1 MNLHSPDSIDAAA
14 GGTRNAPQ
22 IRRYLLV
29 LATTSALLAATGVV
43 WGERG
48 HDHFA
53 SYPLNGDTAFYR
65 DFAGRRVP
73 EIQDQELFY
82 HNLGNSVAA
91 AKAADIIALGPSFVS
106 YALDKGVLRQFEADS
121 GRRVYN
127 MSFIGVRG
135 GEFSRRVITRWDI
148 RTPLWVINA
157 DDQFIH
163 FFSISLDLTLGPTT
177 VRIPA
182 TSHWRIHGYISA
194 AARNLRWRVEDYI
207 AYYKTG
213 DSSANGFFRNVA
225 TGDVTV
231 DMNPKYTATNNGE
244 IPYDRGRDC
253 HASPQTIEIARQ
265 FLKDIGGQVVLTL
278 VPHSQYC
285 PAQARELA
293 KALGVEILLPPD
305 AGYTTIDGGGHLD
318 QKSAERFTRFLTSE
332 LIKTDAYRRAF
343 GTVSHDAQPFSSA
356 GGTDAKDPASAGPP
370 HTASGPRLA
379 PTLKN

>member
-1 MNLHSPDSIDAAA
+1 MNLRSPDPIDATA
-14 GGTRNAPQ
+14 GSARNAPR
-22 IRRYLLV
+22 IRRYLVV
-29 LATTSALLAATGVV
+29 LAATSALLFTTGLV

-53 SYPLNGDTAFYR
+53 SYPLNRDTAFYR
-65 DFAGRRVP
+65 DYAGRRVP

-82 HNLGNSVAA
+82 HNLGGSVAA

-121 GRRVYN
+121 SRRVYN

-135 GEFSRRVITRWDI
+135 GEFSRKVITRWDI
-148 RTPLWVINA
+148 KAPLWVINA

-163 FFSISLDLTLGPTT
+163 FFSRSLDLTLGPKTT
-177 VRIPA
+177 VIPA
-182 TSHWRIHGYISA
+182 ATHGRIHGYISA

-207 AYYKTG
+207 AYYRTG
-213 DSSANGFFRNVA
+213 NGSANGFFRNIA
-225 TGDVTV
+225 TGDVTI

-244 IPYDRGRDC
+244 IPYDRSRDC
-253 HASPQTIEIARQ
+253 HASAQTIEIARQ
-265 FLKDIGGQVVLTL
+265 FLKDIGGEVVLTL

-293 KALGVEILLPPD
+293 TALGVEILLPPD
-305 AGYTTIDGGGHLD
+305 AGFTSVDGGGHLD
-318 QKSAERFTRFLTSE
+318 QNGAERFTRFLTTE
-332 LIKTDAYRRAF
+332 LTKTDAYRRAF
-343 GTVSHDAQPFSSA
+343 GTA
-356 GGTDAKDPASAGPP
+356 P
-370 HTASGPRLA
+370 HTATGPRLA